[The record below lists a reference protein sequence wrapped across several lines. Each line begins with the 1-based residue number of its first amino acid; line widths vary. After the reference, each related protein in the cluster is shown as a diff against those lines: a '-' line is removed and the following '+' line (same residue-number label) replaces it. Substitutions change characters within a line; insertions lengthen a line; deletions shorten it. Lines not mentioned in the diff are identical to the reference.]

1 MTASQFTIFQ
11 SLTGRKGLP
20 QGRMADILG
29 FEQTT
34 LTRLLKPLEKRGLV
48 LIEPNPKDRREK
60 TVRLTKEGEALFKE
74 AKTLWKAEQEKS
86 LDELNDEEWQA
97 VKGALRKLSEI

>member
-1 MTASQFTIFQ
+1 
-11 SLTGRKGLP
+11 
-20 QGRMADILG
+20 MAEILG

-60 TVRLTKEGEALFKE
+60 IVKQTKQGEELFKE
-74 AKTLWKAEQEKS
+74 AKRLWRVEQNKS
-86 LDELNDEEWQA
+86 LGELDDAEWVA
-97 VKGALRKLSEI
+97 MKAALKRLSDI